1 MGIERDI
8 HDLLH
13 HHDCVIVPQFG
24 GFLTHYRPARLD
36 EARQIVHPPSK
47 DLSFNR
53 HLVRNDGLLADRL
66 ARRETIA
73 FDEAGSRIAGEVRG
87 WRERMEREGRLE
99 LGRVG
104 TFFKDGEGNLQF
116 EPDRRVNFLRD
127 AFGLRPV
134 SALPAFRVSPVAP
147 AAITAAP
154 HETIAPVVR
163 TLRPIEPVDPKAANG
178 SDAEATERRMP
189 WLWAAAGTAAVLF
202 LAVAYFTIQAR
213 PDTVQWSG
221 LEFFAKAPAPR
232 YHPGTVPAT
241 ALVPDPMEEMMEPLG
256 AGIVFLPLT
265 GDVDNL
271 LPVDLGDP
279 LAEVAAVDSTHVATH
294 VVTPPIKASTPSAE
308 DRYHV
313 IGGCFSIKE
322 NADRFV
328 DDQVSKGHSA
338 HLVDQHRGLYRVAIH
353 SYARRTEALEAMEA
367 LRSGEAEGAWLLVQ

>member
-36 EARQIVHPPSK
+36 EARRMVHPPTK

-73 FDEAGSRIAGEVRG
+73 FDEAGTRIAGEVRS

-104 TFFKDGEGNLQF
+104 TFFTDAEGNLQF

-134 SALPAFRVSPVAP
+134 SAIPVPRAGSVAP
-147 AAITAAP
+147 AEPTAAP
-154 HETIAPVVR
+154 SRMSAPVVR
-163 TLRPIEPVDPKAANG
+163 TLSTAVPPPPDMPAGALDEEANVR
-178 SDAEATERRMP
+178 SMP
-189 WLWAAAGTAAVLF
+189 WLWAAAGLAAVLF
-202 LAVAYFTIQAR
+202 LTAAYFTLQAR
-213 PDTVQWSG
+213 PDPVQWSSVNLFPG
-221 LEFFAKAPAPR
+221 APDPR
-232 YHPGTVPAT
+232 YHPDT
-241 ALVPDPMEEMMEPLG
+241 AVHNALIPDPMEEMMEPLG
-256 AGIVFLPLT
+256 AGIVLLPLT
-265 GDVDNL
+265 GDEENL

-279 LAEVAAVDSTHVATH
+279 LAEVAAVDSTHVATP
-294 VVTPPIKASTPSAE
+294 TIEASATRE
-308 DRYHV
+308 GGRYHV

-322 NADRFV
+322 NADRFIGELLA
-328 DDQVSKGHSA
+328 KGHSA
-338 HLVDQHRGLYRVAIH
+338 HLVDQQRGLYRVAIH
-353 SYARRTEALEAMEA
+353 SYARRTEALEALES
-367 LRSGEAEGAWLLVQ
+367 LRNGDAEGAWLLVR

>member
-36 EARQIVHPPSK
+36 EARRTVHPPTK

-73 FDEAGSRIAGEVRG
+73 FDEAGTRIAGEVRS

-104 TFFKDGEGNLQF
+104 TFFTDAEGNLQF

-134 SALPAFRVSPVAP
+134 SAIPVPRAATVAP
-147 AAITAAP
+147 AAPAAG
-154 HETIAPVVR
+154 IAPVVR
-163 TLRPIEPVDPKAANG
+163 TLRPPEPVPTVNAGHPEEEAN
-178 SDAEATERRMP
+178 ERRMP

-202 LAVAYFTIQAR
+202 LTAAYFTIQAR

-221 LEFFAKAPAPR
+221 LDLFTNAPAAR
-232 YHPGTVPAT
+232 YRPQAT
-241 ALVPDPMEEMMEPLG
+241 LPTAQVPDPMEEMMEPVG

-265 GDVDNL
+265 GDVEHP

-279 LAEVAAVDSTHVATH
+279 LAEVSAVDSTHVATP
-294 VVTPPIKASTPSAE
+294 VVPSSNNPSAPSTE
-308 DRYHV
+308 GRYHV

-322 NADRFV
+322 NADRFIE
-328 DDQVSKGHSA
+328 DQVSKGHAA
-338 HLVDQHRGLYRVAIH
+338 HLIDQHRGLYRVAIH
-353 SYARRTEALEAMEA
+353 SYARRTEAIEAMEA
-367 LRSGEAEGAWLLVQ
+367 LRQGEAEGAWLLVQ